1 MQRLWMNFRTNKS
14 RIDDVHVES
23 RMFGIKMF
31 SLKRKWFSWK
41 PHRMDKT
48 FCLCFIKLL
57 CIINFHVVYGAVVGT
72 NMVETHL
79 SVKCT
84 GVAKPAGGCHE
95 TDTHWV
101 VSVYECAQRCRQDV
115 TCLTLFFRGVSRDR
129 LECALSAR
137 VYSCHDLTD
146 GAFVSAQM
154 VRSYYFV
161 H

>member
-1 MQRLWMNFRTNKS
+1 MQ
-14 RIDDVHVES
+14 
-23 RMFGIKMF
+23 
-31 SLKRKWFSWK
+31 
-41 PHRMDKT
+41 
-48 FCLCFIKLL
+48 
-57 CIINFHVVYGAVVGT
+57 NFHVVLVYGAVVGT

-79 SVKCT
+79 SVKCA

-101 VSVYECAQRCRQDV
+101 VSVYECAQRCREDV
-115 TCLTLFFRGVSRDR
+115 TCLTLFFRSVSRDR

-137 VYSCHDLTD
+137 VYSCHDLTE
-146 GAFVSAQM
+146 GVFVSAQM